1 MESVGIRELKNR
13 LTHYL
18 RAVRRG
24 DVITVTAH
32 GKPIARLV
40 PISPQRETALTP
52 EMEKRMWELAADGFL
67 AWDGWAFQVPEP
79 VADNRGPGLLSDLIV
94 EDRE

>member
-1 MESVGIRELKNR
+1 MESVGIRELKNH

-24 DVITVTAH
+24 NAITVTVH

-40 PISPQRETALTP
+40 PISPQGETALTP
-52 EMEKRMWELAADGFL
+52 EVEKRMWELAADGFL
-67 AWDGWAFQVPEP
+67 AWDGGGFQVPEA
-79 VADNRGPGLLSDLIV
+79 VVGNQGAGLLSDLVV

>member
-1 MESVGIRELKNR
+1 MENVGIRELKNH

-24 DVITVTAH
+24 GAITVTAH
-32 GKPIARLV
+32 GKPVARLV
-40 PISPQRETALTP
+40 PISPQGETALTP
-52 EMEKRMWELAADGFL
+52 EVEKRMWELAADGFL
-67 AWDGWAFQVPEP
+67 AWDGGASQMPEP
-79 VADNRGPGLLSDLIV
+79 VADNQGAQLLSDLIV